1 MWKKIAFI
9 IIITGV
15 VFSVTDYF
23 FTMRQSYNKYLEG
36 EYFFR
41 YEATTVPAMD
51 KDAWVDNVENF
62 EKVSALD
69 FTDTRTMLL
78 YGGEFEVYACHPHD
92 RICTVIYGTKTI
104 DDFPVSNLRFKGD
117 DAAYFNGEKKLTYEE
132 YIDYVKSLSDDQL
145 HSDMV
150 NTSKVASFKEVL
162 EFSFILIGVES
173 IVGIVL
179 FLLHRAEQDVLFDII
194 LFVGTLYCIFFE
206 IITAVI
212 F

>member
-1 MWKKIAFI
+1 MP
-9 IIITGV
+9 
-15 VFSVTDYF
+15 SS
-23 FTMRQSYNKYLEG
+23 RPYLHG
-36 EYFFR
+36 
-41 YEATTVPAMD
+41 
-51 KDAWVDNVENF
+51 N
-62 EKVSALD
+62 
-69 FTDTRTMLL
+69 
-78 YGGEFEVYACHPHD
+78 
-92 RICTVIYGTKTI
+92 
-104 DDFPVSNLRFKGD
+104 FPVSNLRFKGD